1 MKYQK
6 GFTAVELLSVVMFA
20 VVAVGAWGWVW
31 NILKIVESDFGS
43 ITGMLVIRL
52 IGIFV
57 APLGSI
63 VGFF

>member
-6 GFTAVELLSVVMFA
+6 GFTAVELLSIVMFA

-31 NILKIVESDFGS
+31 NILKIVGSDFGA